1 MWMRFKSFNAWCG
14 LLAVIRRGVLVERTK
29 TLLPGDKAGALEQVS
44 PIQSPPL
51 ITRATPQCFLVST
64 PCVCNYDR
72 RTHGQSQRRKVLR
85 MTLQA
90 LIFAFS
96 SENCMMVTSESL
108 KFWQTGENVC
118 RQPPQ
123 GLCNGLAL
131 PWLSLCH
138 HAALTPCLPATSL
151 PTQQCS
157 QRSSSQILSA
167 NVPQHC
173 GPPQMFSDHIV
184 WSSRCNFAAFFVS
197 IECQYYVSCNGII
210 ISEIS
215 VSR

>member
-1 MWMRFKSFNAWCG
+1 M
-14 LLAVIRRGVLVERTK
+14 VERTK

-51 ITRATPQCFLVST
+51 ITRAMPQYFLVST

-90 LIFAFS
+90 LIFDLR
-96 SENCMMVTSESL
+96 SENCTMVTSESL

-123 GLCNGLAL
+123 GLCHGLAL
-131 PWLSLCH
+131 PCLPLGH
-138 HAALTPCLPATSL
+138 RAALTPCLYYTYTIRYSLYLYLYYTFAMALPCLALPVPSATGLLSHPVCLPPFFPLNNVLPAQHV

-157 QRSSSQILSA
+157 PRRARGSSQILSA

-173 GPPQMFSDHIV
+173 GPPQMFTDHIV
-184 WSSRCNFAAFFVS
+184 
-197 IECQYYVSCNGII
+197 
-210 ISEIS
+210 
-215 VSR
+215 

>member
-1 MWMRFKSFNAWCG
+1 MRFKSFNAWCG

-51 ITRATPQCFLVST
+51 ITQATPQCFLVST

-72 RTHGQSQRRKVLR
+72 RTHGQSQRRKALR

-90 LIFAFS
+90 LIFYLR
-96 SENCMMVTSESL
+96 SENCTMVTSESL

-131 PWLSLCH
+131 PAPSATELLSH
-138 HAALTPCLPATSL
+138 PVCLPATI
-151 PTQQCS
+151 Q
-157 QRSSSQILSA
+157 
-167 NVPQHC
+167 
-173 GPPQMFSDHIV
+173 
-184 WSSRCNFAAFFVS
+184 
-197 IECQYYVSCNGII
+197 
-210 ISEIS
+210 
-215 VSR
+215 

>member
-1 MWMRFKSFNAWCG
+1 M
-14 LLAVIRRGVLVERTK
+14 LAVIRRGVLVERTK

-51 ITRATPQCFLVST
+51 ITQATPQCILVST

-90 LIFAFS
+90 LFFAFS
-96 SENCMMVTSESL
+96 SENCTMVTSESL

-131 PWLSLCH
+131 PVPLPPSCSHTLSACQH
-138 HAALTPCLPATSL
+138 S
-151 PTQQCS
+151 QQCS

-173 GPPQMFSDHIV
+173 GPPQMFSDHNCVIL
-184 WSSRCNFAAFFVS
+184 RCN
-197 IECQYYVSCNGII
+197 
-210 ISEIS
+210 
-215 VSR
+215 

>member
-1 MWMRFKSFNAWCG
+1 MRFKSFNAWCG

-51 ITRATPQCFLVST
+51 ITRTTPQCFLVSA
-64 PCVCNYDR
+64 PCVCNYGR
-72 RTHGQSQRRKVLR
+72 RTHGQLQRRKVLR

-131 PWLSLCH
+131 PCQPPLRGSLCH
-138 HAALTPCLPATSL
+138 HAALTPCLPASIL

-184 WSSRCNFAAFFVS
+184 
-197 IECQYYVSCNGII
+197 
-210 ISEIS
+210 
-215 VSR
+215 